1 MDFVLQRGFQGM
13 EQAEFDALIQKSAS
27 SQPQG
32 HKNLDMSL
40 ELNPGNHDGL
50 GSQMGLSKTDA
61 FS

>member
-1 MDFVLQRGFQGM
+1 M